1 LRAPGWPSAIINAA
15 AAYPTSQGTYVVLR
29 WSGVGCPG
37 GAGDLVA
44 LKIDAA
50 APPQISVAWCARQNG
65 SGSPNIRRL
74 STPLAAKGRIFVA
87 SDTAVYAF
95 TTQ

>member
-50 APPQISVAWCARQNG
+50 APPQISVAWCAR
-65 SGSPNIRRL
+65 
-74 STPLAAKGRIFVA
+74 PLAAKGRIFVA